1 MTQPTIY
8 DIEKLEIARK
18 LLEEVSDSEN
28 FNTLDY
34 HPDLHLGDALQ
45 AIDELLSEYYPPGY
59 TPLKNAPIMHLRV
72 ARPWHEKLKDTTFTA
87 LGELSGVLV
96 ITAALSACTSLFC
109 WGVSDAK
116 DAFGYRSTPDFA
128 AQSQAYRGLA
138 IASISAALGCGLVGS
153 VINEVRK

>member
-1 MTQPTIY
+1 MNQLSIY

-18 LLEEVSDSEN
+18 LLEEVEASEG
-28 FNTLDY
+28 FKATDY

-45 AIDELLSEYYPPGY
+45 AIDELLSEYYPENY
-59 TPLKNAPIMHLRV
+59 TPLLKNEHPDLCIELTY
-72 ARPWHEKLKDTTFTA
+72 PFQKLKTNIFTT
-87 LGELSGVLV
+87 LSEISGVLV

-138 IASISAALGCGLVGS
+138 LASVAAALGCGVVGS
-153 VINEVRK
+153 VIKGDK